1 VLAIDTVN
9 VVWY

>member
-1 VLAIDTVN
+1 LAIDTVN